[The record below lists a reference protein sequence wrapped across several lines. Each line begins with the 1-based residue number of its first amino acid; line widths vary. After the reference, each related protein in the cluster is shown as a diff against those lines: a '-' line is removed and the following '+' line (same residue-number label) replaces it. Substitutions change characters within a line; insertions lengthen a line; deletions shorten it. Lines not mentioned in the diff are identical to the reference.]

1 MNFNA
6 IRKNVGVILC
16 IEAGFMLPPLVFAL
30 FGGDAAAIRG
40 FVAAIAALLAVGL
53 PCTLVKRGDA
63 SLNARDGCVTVA
75 FGWII
80 MSLFGAI
87 PYYASG
93 AIHSISGA
101 VFETV
106 SGFSTTGAT
115 VFADVESVSRAI
127 LLWRSI
133 TNWLGG
139 MGVLVFLL
147 AIIPIAREGGAMF
160 LLRAEF
166 PGPMAGKLVPRMQ
179 KSAKLLY
186 EIYMIMTVV
195 QIILLS
201 FAMPLFDAVNISLTT
216 VSTGGFAVRND
227 SLMSYSVYAQVV
239 VEVFMFLCGVSFS
252 IFYCVIAR
260 EFLRIRKNHEL
271 RLYVIIILA
280 AALFM
285 CLDCRGSFDTLGES
299 IHHTL
304 FNSVAVISTTA
315 FVTVDPKLWTDFAK
329 AIIVIL
335 MLTGPMAGSTG
346 GGIKLSRIMIMLKS
360 TYRALART
368 IVPNS
373 THLIHQDGEIV
384 DEDTVSTVESFAIA
398 YGFFIAVSAVLL
410 TLEGI
415 TFGDGV
421 SAAISAMG
429 NVGLGIDTQIFTSGV
444 AHMSVLGKAVL
455 CFDMFLGRLEIFPLL
470 ILFAPGTWRK

>member
-1 MNFNA
+1 
-6 IRKNVGVILC
+6 
-16 IEAGFMLPPLVFAL
+16 MLPPLVFAL
-30 FGGDAAAIRG
+30 FGHDVAAAKG
-40 FVAAIAALLAVGL
+40 FLIAILALLCVGG
-53 PCTLVKRGDA
+53 PCTFIRRGDA

-80 MSLFGAI
+80 MSFFGAI

-101 VFETV
+101 LFETV

-115 VFADVESVSRAI
+115 VFADVEAVSKAI

-147 AIIPIAREGGAMF
+147 AIVPMAREGGAMF

-186 EIYMIMTVV
+186 EIYILMTAVE
-195 QIILLS
+195 IILLC
-201 FAMPLFDAVNISLTT
+201 FAMPAFDAVNVSLTT

-227 SLMSYSVYAQVV
+227 SLMSYSRYAQVV
-239 VEVFMFLCGVSFS
+239 IELFMFLCGVSFS
-252 IFYCVIAR
+252 IFYCLVAR
-260 EFLRIRKNHEL
+260 DFLRIKKNREL
-271 RLYVIIILA
+271 RFYIGIVLA
-280 AALFM
+280 AAL
-285 CLDCRGSFDTLGES
+285 LIGINCRGVFNTLGDN

-304 FNSVAVISTTA
+304 FSSVAIISTTA
-315 FVTVDPKLWTDFAK
+315 FVTVEPETWTNFAK
-329 AIIVIL
+329 AVMVLL
-335 MLTGPMAGSTG
+335 MITGPMAGSTG
-346 GGIKLSRIMIMLKS
+346 GGMKLSRVMIMLKS
-360 TYRALART
+360 TYRAIAGT

-373 THLIHQDGEIV
+373 THLIHHDGEPV
-384 DEDTVSTVESFAIA
+384 DEDTVSTVNSFAVA
-398 YGFFIAVSAVLL
+398 YLLFMAVSAAVL

-415 TFGDGV
+415 DFGDGV
-421 SAAISAMG
+421 TAAVSAMG
-429 NVGLGIDTQIFTSGV
+429 NVGTGIDASIFSMGV
-444 AHMSVLGKAVL
+444 AHTSVLSKLVL

-470 ILFAPGTWRK
+470 ILFAPGTWKK